1 MTGAVVDTQAAILA
15 AGVSKRTLH
24 RRVADGRLSPVGKDR
39 RGRTLYR
46 LDDVLAVTTPTPRK
60 PRDSAGNR
68 VS

>member
-1 MTGAVVDTQAAILA
+1 MTGAVVDTQAALLA

-24 RRVADGRLSPVGKDR
+24 RRVADGRLRAVGRDR

-60 PRDSAGNR
+60 PRDTSEKR